1 MFISFGLGATVSCN
15 MARHTLRSVCSGW
28 NGPKLLLHGKQ
39 LCLFIYL
46 MYQSVYVTFT
56 EENWSQGPHQS
67 LCAGQWPGP
76 GSEEHVWLDPMQLTT
91 YHLQR
96 TDKSPIQVT
105 YTDWTHA
112 SCIKCDPE
120 PHALTNPWNET
131 FTMRVTHLTW
141 SEVPHHTRMR
151 RAQPWMEP
159 ELKPC

>member
-15 MARHTLRSVCSGW
+15 MARHTLRSVCGGW

-39 LCLFIYL
+39 LYLFTSCINLYMWL
-46 MYQSVYVTFT
+46 
-56 EENWSQGPHQS
+56 S
-67 LCAGQWPGP
+67 LK
-76 GSEEHVWLDPMQLTT
+76 
-91 YHLQR
+91 R
-96 TDKSPIQVT
+96 TDLKDHTKASVLVNGLGREVRNTFDLIPRNWRRITSKELTSPQSRWP
-105 YTDWTHA
+105 TDWTHA
-112 SCIKCDPE
+112 SCIKCDPD